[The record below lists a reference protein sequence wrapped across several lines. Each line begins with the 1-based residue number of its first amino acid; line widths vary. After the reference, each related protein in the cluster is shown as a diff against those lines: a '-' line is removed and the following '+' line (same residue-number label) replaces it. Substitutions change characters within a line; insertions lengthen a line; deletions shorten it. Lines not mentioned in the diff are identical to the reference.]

1 MNNFKKFKEYL
12 LIKKIIVI
20 LRGISVNNFEDYINL
35 LIKYKL
41 NIVEVTLNTPHA
53 HEIIKSLITKYPEI
67 YLGAGTVTESD
78 QVKKLSKLGVRFIV
92 SPNCD
97 EKVIKESLDNNLVPI
112 PGVFTI
118 TEVFNAIKYGAKI
131 LKLFPA
137 DDRGLSLIKNYKA
150 VIPNDISFLP
160 TGGIN
165 HENINSY
172 LNIAIGVGLGGSL
185 YKENIK
191 IQDFENNLKK
201 FAQLLHEI

>member
-1 MNNFKKFKEYL
+1 MLKL
-12 LIKKIIVI
+12 L
-20 LRGISVNNFEDYINL
+20 
-35 LIKYKL
+35 
-41 NIVEVTLNTPHA
+41 LNTPHA
-53 HEIIKSLITKYPEI
+53 YEIIKSLNTKYPEI
-67 YLGAGTVTESD
+67 YLGAGTVTESE
-78 QVKKLSKLGVRFIV
+78 QIKKLSKLGVKFIV

-165 HENINSY
+165 YDNINSY
-172 LNIAIGVGLGGSL
+172 LNIAIGVGLGAH
-185 YKENIK
+185 YIK
-191 IQDFENNLKK
+191 KTSKFKILKT
-201 FAQLLHEI
+201 I